1 MTTTRFA
8 SPVFSVSCVRG
19 SSIPEDDFGSSA
31 CDALV
36 AVASGGGSA
45 RSGIP
50 NTVTLLQV
58 DVKGADSG
66 KPVPFISETPVATFN
81 TGRRLV
87 TQLDVSVSKRRFVA
101 CTVDAATWMLEIV
114 NDDGVKKN
122 SVDKKEKEGKEA
134 TSGDGKKDVDGSSG
148 DASSASG
155 EKSTAS
161 RRRLKIV
168 SVLETTTDESE
179 SEPAQNI
186 VRFSRLQPHRF
197 AAGGNDGI
205 LRVFD
210 IEGDDGSDPD
220 DAATSVKVV
229 LACEFKRHTKE
240 IKDLTF
246 HPANEN
252 IVVSVSIDATCRV
265 WSLSTMSMLQM
276 LPADTARNMTYRG
289 CRFSADGMSL
299 LTLQNPSRRGAS
311 YLVVWRQRAVA
322 AAEGVKNSADS
333 ETTATS
339 AEKEKPIGA
348 RGTFLVHSAVKIA
361 NVPSTGID
369 ASADGRAIAISDCS
383 GALSILDQTSYRFIG
398 KNPKCHALPI
408 TGLTFLGSES
418 SGMILSSHI
427 ATCSMDKSCGVV
439 CVPAPRSSV
448 LVTIVYIVLLLAV
461 AVGVLFL
468 TAYLACA
475 DEVDTDDIFNIYV
488 CAIIR
493 KT

>member
-155 EKSTAS
+155 ENPP
-161 RRRLKIV
+161 RR
-168 SVLETTTDESE
+168 
-179 SEPAQNI
+179 
-186 VRFSRLQPHRF
+186 
-197 AAGGNDGI
+197 
-205 LRVFD
+205 
-210 IEGDDGSDPD
+210 
-220 DAATSVKVV
+220 
-229 LACEFKRHTKE
+229 
-240 IKDLTF
+240 
-246 HPANEN
+246 
-252 IVVSVSIDATCRV
+252 
-265 WSLSTMSMLQM
+265 
-276 LPADTARNMTYRG
+276 
-289 CRFSADGMSL
+289 
-299 LTLQNPSRRGAS
+299 
-311 YLVVWRQRAVA
+311 
-322 AAEGVKNSADS
+322 
-333 ETTATS
+333 
-339 AEKEKPIGA
+339 
-348 RGTFLVHSAVKIA
+348 
-361 NVPSTGID
+361 
-369 ASADGRAIAISDCS
+369 
-383 GALSILDQTSYRFIG
+383 
-398 KNPKCHALPI
+398 
-408 TGLTFLGSES
+408 
-418 SGMILSSHI
+418 
-427 ATCSMDKSCGVV
+427 
-439 CVPAPRSSV
+439 
-448 LVTIVYIVLLLAV
+448 V
-461 AVGVLFL
+461 AV
-468 TAYLACA
+468 
-475 DEVDTDDIFNIYV
+475 
-488 CAIIR
+488 
-493 KT
+493 